1 MAAATLPF
9 VAALAYRKSVWSD
22 FEDGSLTLA
31 DLGKLED
38 ADDAVAGISGV
49 LVLLGL
55 ATTIVL
61 SIWALRVARRA
72 RASGATVSP
81 GLACGGW
88 YIPFANTIV
97 PFVQLRRVARHG
109 RRPAGHL
116 NTWQGLAI
124 ATLVLSF
131 IVQGVSDIET
141 ADSMDDVSVRL
152 SAQVALGVMIAITTI
167 VMAYVATRALRDL
180 DPPATRAFPAAAP

>member
-9 VAALAYRKSVWSD
+9 VAVVAYRKSVWSD
-22 FEDGSLTLA
+22 FEDGRLTLA
-31 DLGKLED
+31 DLGDLEN
-38 ADDAVAGISGV
+38 ADDAVAGVSGLV
-49 LVLLGL
+49 VLLAL

-61 SIWALRVARRA
+61 SIWSLRVARRA
-72 RASGATVSP
+72 RANGATLVSP

-109 RRPAGHL
+109 GRPAGHL
-116 NTWQGLAI
+116 NTWQAFTI
-124 ATLVLSF
+124 ATLVLW
-131 IVQGVSDIET
+131 IIMRGTNEIET
-141 ADSMDDVSVRL
+141 ADSMDDVSARL
-152 SAQVALGVMIAITTI
+152 SAQVAVGFGITIVTF

-180 DPPATRAFPAAAP
+180 DPP